1 MCVCVRL
8 ELDLN
13 CEFEFRAVRVSQFL
27 LVGQQETKSEY
38 MYVTGD
44 EAHYQGEKPWFFC
57 FSVSKF
63 YTKPS

>member
-1 MCVCVRL
+1 VCRVCVCVRL

-44 EAHYQGEKPWFFC
+44 KAH
-57 FSVSKF
+57 
-63 YTKPS
+63 

>member
-1 MCVCVRL
+1 MCVCVCVRL

-44 EAHYQGEKPWFFC
+44 EAH
-57 FSVSKF
+57 
-63 YTKPS
+63 